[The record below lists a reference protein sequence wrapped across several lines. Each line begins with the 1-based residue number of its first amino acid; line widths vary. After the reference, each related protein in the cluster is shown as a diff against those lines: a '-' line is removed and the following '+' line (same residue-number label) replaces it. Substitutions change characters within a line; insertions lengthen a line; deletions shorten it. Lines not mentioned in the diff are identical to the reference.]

1 MYEGPM
7 AKDNGGIK
15 CGQWARESNWGAMG
29 TTVIEQKQK
38 IFKYAL

>member
-1 MYEGPM
+1 M
-7 AKDNGGIK
+7 KDPWLKTMGGLNVDS
-15 CGQWARESNWGAMG
+15 GQGRVIGGAMG